1 MTGVSRTVDTPLP
14 RRAGACV
21 SRSSQVFS
29 LLGTPA
35 DRPCSQPLITLCIC
49 NLSAT
54 RVTGGKSLQ
63 HIRCPKW
70 QTVVHPRR
78 TSSTHTPGHLYGLW
92 KTCPPVARAARVYR
106 RGRRT
111 TWWQWTRVSLVA
123 VDTSIIGGSGHEYH
137 WWQWTRVSLVAVDT
151 SIIGHSPL
159 RPSGRSIVVSPV
171 MSTLSIASRSR
182 LLSRPR
188 VPPSGR

>member
-123 VDTSIIGGSGHEYH
+123 VDTSIIG
-137 WWQWTRVSLVAVDT
+137 
-151 SIIGHSPL
+151 HSPL